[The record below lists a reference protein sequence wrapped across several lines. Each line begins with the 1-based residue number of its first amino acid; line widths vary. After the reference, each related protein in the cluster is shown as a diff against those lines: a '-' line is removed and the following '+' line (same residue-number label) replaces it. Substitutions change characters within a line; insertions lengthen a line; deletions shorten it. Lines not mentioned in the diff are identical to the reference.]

1 MCFILRSP
9 YSCPFLTAVSWMKHF
24 SRDFANYFSGKTFC
38 IEKTFE
44 KDLGRKSKLLNKLL
58 RNILLDIIA
67 YYMLLSFVLLWLF
80 PGSVFV
86 RLMTS
91 STCSFKKPFEFIK
104 LCCLSFLFLLAEWAK
119 CFLVH
124 KLRRYLTQLYF
135 HTIWLVQTSKLCFG
149 QQRKRNL
156 SNLHHTDRASV
167 PYEKAFFILNIKI
180 CASNV
185 SNDKKDDLL
194 QLLFI

>member
-24 SRDFANYFSGKTFC
+24 SRDFANYFSRKTFC

-44 KDLGRKSKLLNKLL
+44 KDSGKKSKLLNKFLW
-58 RNILLDIIA
+58 NILLDIIA

-86 RLMTS
+86 RLTTS
-91 STCSFKKPFEFIK
+91 PTCSFKKPFEFIK

-124 KLRRYLTQLYF
+124 KLQRYLSCIFIPFDWYRRPNF
-135 HTIWLVQTSKLCFG
+135 VLV
-149 QQRKRNL
+149 N
-156 SNLHHTDRASV
+156 N
-167 PYEKAFFILNIKI
+167 EKGT
-180 CASNV
+180 
-185 SNDKKDDLL
+185 
-194 QLLFI
+194 